1 MLSYQL
7 QLPPGEDATMA
18 WYESFF
24 DESYFAE
31 YAGFITPERTA
42 RDLAAIAAY
51 LELEPGARILDLCC
65 GHGRHAIELALRGYR
80 VCGQDLSEVFL
91 ERARRE
97 AEERGAKVEWARGDM
112 RRIVPPPPFDAVISM
127 FTAFGYLENDQEE
140 RSVLREVY
148 RVLRPGG
155 RFLIDVVNRDFLM
168 AQFGQRDWRERAD
181 GVRVLYERELDAL
194 TGVNHERQIWIDPDG
209 QAIQHEIHVR
219 LFCASELR
227 LMLESAGL
235 EVEAAYGGYEGEPL
249 TRTSHRIVIV
259 ARRPAG
265 TPS

>member
-1 MLSYQL
+1 
-7 QLPPGEDATMA
+7 MA

-31 YAGFITPERTA
+31 YADIITPERTA
-42 RDLAAIAAY
+42 RDLAAIEAY
-51 LELEPGARILDLCC
+51 LEPEPGSRILDLCC

-80 VCGQDLSEVFL
+80 VCAQDLSEVFL

-97 AEERGAKVEWARGDM
+97 AEERGANVEWVRGDM
-112 RRIVPPPPFDAVISM
+112 RRIAPAPPFDAVINM

-140 RSVLREVY
+140 RSVLREVH
-148 RVLRPGG
+148 RVLRAGG
-155 RFLIDVVNRDFLM
+155 RFLIDVINRDYLM
-168 AQFGQRDWRERAD
+168 AQFGQREWRERAD
-181 GVRVLYERELDAL
+181 GVRVLYERDLDVL
-194 TGVNHERQIWIDPDG
+194 TGVNHERRILLDPDG
-209 QAIQHEIHVR
+209 RATQHETHVR

-265 TPS
+265 TPG